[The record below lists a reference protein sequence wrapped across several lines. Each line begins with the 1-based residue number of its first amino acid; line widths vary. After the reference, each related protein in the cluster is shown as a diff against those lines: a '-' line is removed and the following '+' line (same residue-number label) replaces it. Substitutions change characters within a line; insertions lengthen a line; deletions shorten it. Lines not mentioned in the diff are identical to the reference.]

1 MSTVPLINAAIP
13 VPEPPP
19 VTESLTAG
27 FIFWYS
33 SAQASAKFTMVSEPL
48 FSINEIGS
56 DELSDELKRGEQLV
70 TKMIQTG
77 KTRRIFM
84 EIFISP
90 IICRNTI
97 INK

>member
-33 SAQASAKFTMVSEPL
+33 SAQARAKFTMVSEPL
-48 FSINEIGS
+48 FSINVTGS
-56 DELSDELKRGEQLV
+56 DEGSDKLAGREQLG
-70 TKMIQTG
+70 KNMIKID
-77 KTRRIFM
+77 KTRRILLDLL
-84 EIFISP
+84 IGP
-90 IICRNTI
+90 IICRNI
-97 INK
+97 VINK